1 MLDDIPKDLYDVVRH
16 APPGWILTTMYYQFW
31 ILGRLVVALILM
43 VLVQADHIMDD
54 ANSTIRYAGHWTR
67 NVSSQLN
74 TSLLWDGT
82 A

>member
-1 MLDDIPKDLYDVVRH
+1 MLDDISKDLYDVVRH
-16 APPGWILTTMYYQFW
+16 APPSRILTTMYYQFW

-54 ANSTIRYAGHWTR
+54 ANSTICYTGHWTR

-82 A
+82 V